1 MGKTIEIV
9 AYTVSGEPSPMIRVF
24 ETADAAD
31 EYIQELNRREELTE
45 VERRAVDVDDL
56 D

>member
-1 MGKTIEIV
+1 MGKTIEVV
-9 AYTVSGEPSPMIRVF
+9 AYTVSGEPAPMIEVF

-31 EYIQELNRREELTE
+31 EYVRELEGRESLTE

-56 D
+56 G